1 MLHVRRPSEEVREA
15 FRRHGVLVG
24 RSFPPLTEHLR
35 VSVGTPAEM
44 DRFMTAF
51 RQIFG
56 IAADSGTAA

>member
-1 MLHVRRPSEEVREA
+1 VREQ

-35 VSVGTPAEM
+35 VSVGTPAEI
-44 DRFMTAF
+44 DRFMVAF

-56 IAADSGTAA
+56 ISTDSGDSTRVA